1 MTPESNGPRCRA
13 CSIEAAGCTV
23 QKVATSDAFDCHAAY
38 NNFFRAWWGW
48 GGWGD
53 GGMGG
58 KPYEI
63 WQEFDQNKP
72 DFVMALIQM
81 LLVLVEMMKNEFWTI
96 QILKQ
101 IQMDRVKVRSFSRS
115 PSKKKWCCTIK
126 RMGCEGESPPSV
138 DPGVGMM
145 WKHVQVDLGWGWSE
159 GYAENGSLDR
169 YHPDSGHDVFGASL
183 TSPLWKP
190 CVL

>member
-1 MTPESNGPRCRA
+1 
-13 CSIEAAGCTV
+13 
-23 QKVATSDAFDCHAAY
+23 
-38 NNFFRAWWGW
+38 
-48 GGWGD
+48 
-53 GGMGG
+53 MGG

-145 WKHVQVDLGWGWSE
+145 WKHVQVDLGWG
-159 GYAENGSLDR
+159 
-169 YHPDSGHDVFGASL
+169 
-183 TSPLWKP
+183 
-190 CVL
+190 